1 MNLEKL
7 KQFML
12 QGHFTDIESWNE
24 RRELA
29 KEQFSKKE
37 ISALDASGFIKT
49 LMKKHRRKMVIK
61 NEE

>member
-12 QGHFTDIESWNE
+12 QGHIKDADDWNE

-29 KEQFSKKE
+29 KEQFSKRE

-49 LMKKHRRKMVIK
+49 VMKRHRRKMVIK